1 MKKLFNLMV
10 VAAMLVMGAACT
22 QNEEVDTPAPKF
34 EVAECPTVSLEGETV
49 ELEYTLTNPVAGV
62 VLEASEPTVEWIHDI
77 VIGEEKISFVVDA
90 YAPQFGAEARTG
102 SFDLT
107 YGALAP
113 QTVTVTQSAPVTTFT
128 VGTVEA
134 LAAVG
139 GEASVTYAIENAV
152 AGAEVVPSE
161 PTAEW
166 LHDVTVGEGVVTFVV
181 DEYDAEY
188 DAAARE
194 ASFELT
200 YGTFKAT
207 VAVSQNAPLAPF
219 AVTFTD
225 VTPLGLTVNVVP
237 TDATMTYFVNKT
249 FKTNVE
255 AAASLEALVLSE
267 AQTKDNSYIY
277 DIEDYLATGNYPV
290 ADNYMLNGKFEWYEY
305 ELEKTPCIYVCGVSR
320 DESNNIIL
328 TTKPMLFEA
337 PLAPYPVLSI
347 SPLSAE
353 AFSAE
358 AGTCTFSY
366 TVENPMEGDVVSATV
381 STNAPWAHDVVV
393 SDGTITFSYDANPY
407 NVARSGEISV
417 TYNKYTS
424 TCKFAFSQQPN
435 ANAEKV
441 TFNLEVL
448 GSHYDHIVVNCTPSN
463 TSAKY
468 VLGVVSKKKY
478 ENSYYH
484 NSDPAK
490 IPELD
495 LASVYKP
502 ETQTGALTNFNV
514 NGVNIDDYSYGG
526 LEWYVYAYAVDDSVS
541 IAVSDVTMQLVM
553 VVDDR
558 PSLAWDDSR
567 VYEAGTYYK
576 SNNMDVAAASATYT
590 VKYALTNGAATGVV
604 KAKAESNYYGVIDES
619 SIVVDA
625 AAQTVSFKVNDYDAS
640 QYSHTGTITVEYF
653 SSATATTAGASVSVK
668 VNQQAQ

>member
-1 MKKLFNLMV
+1 MIM
-10 VAAMLVMGAACT
+10 AAMLVMGAACT
-22 QNEEVDTPAPKF
+22 QNDEVDTPTPTF

-49 ELEYTLTNPVAGV
+49 ELAYTLTNPVAGV
-62 VLEASEPTVEWIHDI
+62 VLEASEPTVAWIHDV
-77 VIGEEKISFVVDA
+77 VIGEETISFVVDA

-113 QTVTVTQSAPVTTFT
+113 QTVTVTQSAPVTTFE

-134 LAAVG
+134 LAAAG
-139 GEASVTYAIENAV
+139 GEASVTFTIENAV
-152 AGAEVVPSE
+152 AGAEVVASTPS
-161 PTAEW
+161 AEW
-166 LHDVTVGEGVVTFVV
+166 IHNVTVGEGVVTFVV
-181 DEYDAEY
+181 DEYEAEY

-200 YGTFKAT
+200 YGTFTAT
-207 VAVSQNAPLAPF
+207 VVVSQNAPLAPF
-219 AVTFTD
+219 AVSFTN
-225 VTPLGLTVNVVP
+225 VTPLSLTVNVVP

-255 AAASLEALVLSE
+255 AAESLEALVLSE

-290 ADNYMLNGKFEWYEY
+290 EGSYMLNGEYSWYEY
-305 ELEKTPCIYVCGVSR
+305 ELVKTPCIYVCGVSR

-337 PLAPYPVLSI
+337 PLVAYPVLSI

-366 TVENPMEGDVVSATV
+366 SVENPMEGDVVSATV

-393 SDGTITFSYDANPY
+393 ADGQITFSYDANPY

-435 ANAEKV
+435 TNAEKV

-448 GSHYDHIVVNCTPSN
+448 DSHYDHVVVNCTPSN
-463 TSAKY
+463 PSAKY

-502 ETQTGALTNFNV
+502 ATQTGALTNFNV
-514 NGVNIDDYSYGG
+514 NGVDVNGSYGG

-541 IAVSDVTMQLVM
+541 IAVSDVTMQLVT

-558 PSLAWDDSR
+558 PSIAWDDSR
-567 VYEAGTYYK
+567 VYEAGVYYK

-619 SIVVDA
+619 SIVVDQT
-625 AAQTVSFKVNDYDAS
+625 AQTVSFKVNDYDSS
-640 QYSHTGTITVEYF
+640 QTSHSGTITVEYF

-668 VNQQAQ
+668 LNQQAQ